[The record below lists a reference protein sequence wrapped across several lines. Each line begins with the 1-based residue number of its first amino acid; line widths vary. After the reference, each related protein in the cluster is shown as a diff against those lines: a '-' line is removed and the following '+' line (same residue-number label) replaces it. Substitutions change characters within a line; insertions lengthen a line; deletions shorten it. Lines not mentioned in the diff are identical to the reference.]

1 MPDQTLPHTCHSDR
15 ACASVGQRILSG
27 LLQQRIPKQLVYLLV
42 ENIAFGFNSLHARL
56 QFQDALIQPG
66 GRRFCS
72 LNRRQAAPE
81 SAAAAEL
88 PLLGINLSRHFPAP
102 VLDFIE
108 RPFKDNA
115 QA

>member
-1 MPDQTLPHTCHSDR
+1 MPDQTLPHTCRSDS
-15 ACASVGQRILSG
+15 ACASVGQQILSG

-72 LNRRQAAPE
+72 LNRRQAASE
-81 SAAAAEL
+81 SAAAL
-88 PLLGINLSRHFPAP
+88 PQLGINLSRHFPAP

>member
-56 QFQDALIQPG
+56 QFQNAFIQPR
-66 GRRFCS
+66 GRRFCT

-81 SAAAAEL
+81 SAAAF
-88 PLLGINLSRHFPAP
+88 PLALVP
-102 VLDFIE
+102 VKATK
-108 RPFKDNA
+108 RPEW
-115 QA
+115 